1 MVAGESRDHAHHQAT
16 PGNREQAN
24 FVSINAE
31 TRRQLIV
38 LARRKR
44 GRVVEFTPER
54 PTEWRPGE
62 VANPEGA
69 FERYFTTQTA
79 WEFIA
84 SKLED
89 GHEVEVVP
97 LRRPPGAKGYVM
109 HMEAEAG
116 LPPIYVK
123 MELGAGKVFGRSFHY
138 SDRGGDS

>member
-1 MVAGESRDHAHHQAT
+1 MAAGGSRDHACQRAAC
-16 PGNREQAN
+16 GDAKQAN

-44 GRVVEFTPER
+44 ARVVEFTPLR
-54 PTEWRPGE
+54 PSEWRPGE

-69 FERYFTTQTA
+69 FDRYFTTQSA

-84 SKLED
+84 SKLEE
-89 GHEVEVVP
+89 GHEVEVVA
-97 LRRPPGAKGYVM
+97 LRQPPGAKGYVM

-116 LPPIYVK
+116 HPPVYVK
-123 MELGAGKVFGRSFHY
+123 IKLGAGKVYGRSFHY
-138 SDRGGDS
+138 SDRGRE